1 MNKDKYIKITKN
13 VIMFFMYFLWQI
25 VPILFLEVM
34 GLDSSKFNL
43 FQKNLYLILSNL
55 SYLIIVVL
63 VYYKELKLDFK
74 KYKKNFK
81 EIFIKYLPVYVLGVV
96 LMGVTNTIISG
107 FTNMNISSNESSV
120 REYIKLLPIYMS
132 FSTVIYAPI
141 VEEITFRKIIKNVV
155 DNKYL

>member
-63 VYYKELKLDFK
+63 VYYKELKLDK
-74 KYKKNFK
+74 D
-81 EIFIKYLPVYVLGVV
+81 L
-96 LMGVTNTIISG
+96 
-107 FTNMNISSNESSV
+107 SV
-120 REYIKLLPIYMS
+120 DWR
-132 FSTVIYAPI
+132 
-141 VEEITFRKIIKNVV
+141 RDQKINHQGGQ
-155 DNKYL
+155 

>member
-74 KYKKNFK
+74 KYKKNFR
-81 EIFIKYLPVYVLGVV
+81 FGLRLSY
-96 LMGVTNTIISG
+96 
-107 FTNMNISSNESSV
+107 F
-120 REYIKLLPIYMS
+120 
-132 FSTVIYAPI
+132 F
-141 VEEITFRKIIKNVV
+141 ITFKSSLITISVEHLNI
-155 DNKYL
+155 

>member
-81 EIFIKYLPVYVLGVV
+81 EIFIIPP
-96 LMGVTNTIISG
+96 NDIIH
-107 FTNMNISSNESSV
+107 IVSNH
-120 REYIKLLPIYMS
+120 
-132 FSTVIYAPI
+132 
-141 VEEITFRKIIKNVV
+141 
-155 DNKYL
+155 

>member
-25 VPILFLEVM
+25 VPILFLEIV

-63 VYYKELKLDFK
+63 VYYK
-74 KYKKNFK
+74 
-81 EIFIKYLPVYVLGVV
+81 
-96 LMGVTNTIISG
+96 
-107 FTNMNISSNESSV
+107 
-120 REYIKLLPIYMS
+120 
-132 FSTVIYAPI
+132 
-141 VEEITFRKIIKNVV
+141 
-155 DNKYL
+155 